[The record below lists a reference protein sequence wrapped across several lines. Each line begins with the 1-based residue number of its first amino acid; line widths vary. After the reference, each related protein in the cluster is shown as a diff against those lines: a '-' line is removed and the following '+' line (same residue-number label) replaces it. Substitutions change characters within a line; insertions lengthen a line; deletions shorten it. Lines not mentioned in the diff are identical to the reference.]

1 MMRAVMMM
9 IDNGVSEV
17 GGAGDEYDILTPYYV
32 VGVAGSIGQGN
43 INGHNIFF
51 QRPLWGS
58 ERGGRQEELGSDFDE
73 GRLKRRRNFNQGPE

>member
-9 IDNGVSEV
+9 IDNDVSEV

-32 VGVAGSIGQGN
+32 VGVAWSIGQGN

-51 QRPLWGS
+51 RRPLWGS

-73 GRLKRRRNFNQGPE
+73 GRLKRRRNFNKGPE

>member
-32 VGVAGSIGQGN
+32 VGVAWSIGQGN

>member
-9 IDNGVSEV
+9 IDNDVSEV

-32 VGVAGSIGQGN
+32 VGVAWSIGQGN

-51 QRPLWGS
+51 QRPLRGS

>member
-9 IDNGVSEV
+9 IDNDVSEV

-32 VGVAGSIGQGN
+32 VGVAWSIGQGN

-51 QRPLWGS
+51 RRPLRGS